1 MRRWMNK
8 LRRTWRSF
16 FRKKNKQ
23 RRAKAAKRIDG
34 RPPRAIG
41 SVPAETESTTTGVRR
56 RRAIDGEQRTEARR
70 NQRPPADGN
79 QRTEARRDQPPPAR
93 VNQGMEARRNQRVP
107 AGGNQRAERG
117 NDQRDPALLAKRAS
131 AIGKFVYLDPE
142 TALKLPDADRKK

>member
-1 MRRWMNK
+1 MPHQMITRERGAIMRRWMNK

-56 RRAIDGEQRTEARR
+56 RRAIDGEQRTEAPR

-79 QRTEARRDQPPPAR
+79 QRTEARRNQAPRADGNQRTEARRDQPPP
-93 VNQGMEARRNQRVP
+93 
-107 AGGNQRAERG
+107 
-117 NDQRDPALLAKRAS
+117 
-131 AIGKFVYLDPE
+131 
-142 TALKLPDADRKK
+142 

>member
-8 LRRTWRSF
+8 LRHTWRSF

-93 VNQGMEARRNQRVP
+93 VNLGMEARRNQRVP

>member
-79 QRTEARRDQPPPAR
+79 QRTEARRDPPPPAR

>member
-1 MRRWMNK
+1 MNK

-34 RPPRAIG
+34 RPPKAIG